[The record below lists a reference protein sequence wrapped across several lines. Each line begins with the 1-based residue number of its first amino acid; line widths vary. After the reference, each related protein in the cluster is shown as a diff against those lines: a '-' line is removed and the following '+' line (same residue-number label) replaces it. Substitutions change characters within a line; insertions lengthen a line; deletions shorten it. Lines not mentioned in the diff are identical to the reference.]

1 MDGMTQIWIA
11 LVGVAAP
18 VLVMWSRV
26 QLGVHTPAQTIVG
39 AALGVFKA
47 CLWFTAWNGTQV
59 LFGSGSNFGD
69 PSSRSVLQNGLKD
82 SLGVRGDALIGH
94 FETKL
99 FGLIRS

>member
-1 MDGMTQIWIA
+1 MDGMTSIWIA

-26 QLGVHTPAQTIVG
+26 RLGVHTPAQTLVG

-47 CLWFTAWNGTQV
+47 CLWFTAWNGTHV
-59 LFGSGSNFGD
+59 LFGSGPTFGD

-82 SLGVRGDALIGH
+82 SLGVRVDSLIGRY
-94 FETKL
+94 ETQL